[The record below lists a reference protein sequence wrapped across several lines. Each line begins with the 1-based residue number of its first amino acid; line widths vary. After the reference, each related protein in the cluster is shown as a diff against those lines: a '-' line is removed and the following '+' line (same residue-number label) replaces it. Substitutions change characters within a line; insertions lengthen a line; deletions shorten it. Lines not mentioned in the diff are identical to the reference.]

1 MIQVRF
7 KNLEKSE
14 IAREAATERLE
25 AIVEKFPD
33 LESAKID
40 ITLEMLNSRAQP
52 GPDMF
57 SVRVCIL
64 TGRYKGITI
73 TKLDANLYVAL
84 ADVVDHLLEKL
95 NRYGDRARVKKIS
108 AERKL
113 TQKQQISNIAE
124 EELT

>member
-57 SVRVCIL
+57 SVRVGVL

-113 TQKQQISNIAE
+113 SQKQQISDIAE

>member
-1 MIQVRF
+1 MIHVKF

-14 IAREAATERLE
+14 IGREAAIERLE
-25 AIVEKFPD
+25 TITVKFPD
-33 LESAKID
+33 LEKAKID
-40 ITLEMLNSRAQP
+40 VTLEMHNSPSQP
-52 GPDMF
+52 GPDLF
-57 SVRVCIL
+57 SAKVCIL
-64 TGRYKGITI
+64 TGRYKGIAI

-113 TQKQQISNIAE
+113 SQKQLISDIAE